1 MLSVEIL
8 KFVILLIFFIWIT
21 LLSCFELYYKIATN
35 NTDLLHTF
43 EKINSNNKVILS
55 HLTKNQSIQEIF
67 IPFEI
72 ELSTINKTKQ
82 NVTNINWLKYDK
94 TYNKNITFDFF
105 SLLRKECLPSF

>member
-21 LLSCFELYYKIATN
+21 LLSCFELYYKISTN

-55 HLTKNQSIQEIF
+55 H
-67 IPFEI
+67 
-72 ELSTINKTKQ
+72 
-82 NVTNINWLKYDK
+82 
-94 TYNKNITFDFF
+94 
-105 SLLRKECLPSF
+105 